1 MEPVLRDIADTARW
15 VAFFRAE
22 ESERA
27 DAVFRDP
34 FARRL
39 AGERGQQIAEAVAFS
54 RANSWSF
61 VARTHVFDRRVD
73 EHVAAGYDT
82 ILNLAAGLDARPYR
96 MALPSTLRWVE
107 VDLPAMVGYKNSML
121 IDAHPRCRL
130 ERVAL
135 DLAARDERKRLF
147 EDLNRTSTRVFVMTE
162 GLVGYLADDEVGSLA
177 ADLSGQ
183 SHFRRWALDLLSPG
197 LVALAKAQM
206 GSILNAAFAPLR
218 FGPSEGEDFFRQYG
232 WTPLESTSLLK
243 TAAVLN
249 RVPPHMQQFAAYP
262 EPEGPKGEMPW
273 SGVCLFENGE
283 NGGVRS

>member
-61 VARTHVFDRRVD
+61 VARTHVFDRHVD

-96 MALPSTLRWVE
+96 MAVPPTLRWVE
-107 VDLPAMVGYKNSML
+107 VDLPAMVSYKNSML
-121 IDAHPRCRL
+121 IDAQPRCRL

-135 DLAARDERKRLF
+135 DLAARDERQRLF
-147 EDLNRTSTRVFVMTE
+147 EELNRTSTRVFVMTE
-162 GLVGYLADDEVGSLA
+162 GLVGYLADDEVASLA

-197 LVALAKAQM
+197 LIALAKAQM
-206 GSILNAAFAPLR
+206 GSILNAASAPLR
-218 FGPSEGEDFFRQYG
+218 FGPSEGEGFFRQYG

-262 EPEGPKGEMPW
+262 EPEGPKGDMPW
-273 SGVCLFENGE
+273 SGVCLFENAD
-283 NGGVRS
+283 